1 MSRSFAVQAAVVG
14 TLAFGALAAP
24 ASSAQAQSDHLN
36 FVGSAL
42 LYDAPGSGGAN
53 LFIDFLTGAGTQGPP
68 TGTITAV
75 ETIDGVFT
83 PEISSGTTGTITDLT
98 VSPGGVVGLPVSP
111 FVTIGGYTFTLTEA
125 PAGNTFGPISLFGNP
140 AGTTAFFG
148 VFGTVTGG
156 DFGATTRN
164 FTGLFTAQFA
174 GQSPTDVFNQINSGG
189 TLPVSF
195 SANFVIE
202 DAAVVPEP
210 STYLLLGTGL
220 GALGLVGLRRRR
232 SEG

>member
-14 TLAFGALAAP
+14 TLAVGAMLAP
-24 ASSAQAQSDHLN
+24 MSVEAQESHLN
-36 FVGSAL
+36 FTGNAS

-53 LFIDFLTGAGTQGPP
+53 LFIDFLTAGGVQGPP
-68 TGTITAV
+68 TGTITAI
-75 ETIDGVFT
+75 ETIDGVFD
-83 PEISSGTTGTITDLT
+83 PEITEGTTGTITDLT
-98 VSPGGVVGLPVSP
+98 VSPAGVVGLPVSP
-111 FVTIGGYTFTLTEA
+111 FVVIGGYTFTLNSA
-125 PAGNTFGPISLFGNP
+125 PQGNTFGPISLVDTG
-140 AGTTAFFG
+140 AGTSAYFG

-174 GQSPTDVFNQINSGG
+174 GMSPEEVFNQVNSGG